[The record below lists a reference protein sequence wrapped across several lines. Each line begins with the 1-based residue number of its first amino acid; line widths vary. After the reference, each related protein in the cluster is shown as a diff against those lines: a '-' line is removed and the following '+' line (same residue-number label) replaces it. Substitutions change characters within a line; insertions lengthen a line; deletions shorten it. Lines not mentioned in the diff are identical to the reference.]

1 LKATK
6 VTYFFSGKSKHQ
18 TVVLL
23 HGYLENKDI
32 WDEYHCLQDTYNLL
46 IPDLPGFGQ
55 SPLINPSSET
65 YISETAQQ
73 IITLIKRLDLGAVHL
88 VGNSMGG
95 YVCLEIATCF
105 PQLIKSLC
113 LISSTPFAD
122 SEKKIKQRNRELHFI
137 NQGKKELLLHF
148 FIHQQE
154 EESVQ
159 HFFQQSTSALSEDT
173 MRCVIS
179 GLKNRKD
186 HSSTLQKLIFP
197 IGFIY
202 GADDNLIPLN
212 NLKNYL
218 RENTFFSYCELGQTG
233 HVAILTKA
241 SIITLQLRNFFTNK
255 ILSRK

>member
-1 LKATK
+1 MKATK

-23 HGYLENKDI
+23 HGYLENRHT
-32 WDEYHCLQDTYNLL
+32 WDKYHSLLDTYNLL

-65 YISETAQQ
+65 YISDTAQQ
-73 IITLIKRLDLGAVHL
+73 ITELIKQLDLGAVHL

-95 YVCLEIATCF
+95 YVCQEIAANQ
-105 PQLIKSLC
+105 PQLIESLC
-113 LISSTPFAD
+113 LISSIPFSD
-122 SEKKIKQRNRELHFI
+122 SEKKLKQRNRELHFI
-137 NQGKKELLLHF
+137 NQGKKELLLHL

-154 EESVQ
+154 DKLVQ
-159 HFFQQSTSALSEDT
+159 RYFLHSTPTLSEET
-173 MRCVIS
+173 MRCVIN

-186 HSSTLQKLIFP
+186 HRSTLLKYLFP
-197 IGFIY
+197 IAFIY
-202 GADDNLIPLN
+202 GADDRILPVN

-218 RENTFFSYCELGQTG
+218 LQNTIFSHYELAHTG
-233 HVAILTKA
+233 HMATLTKA
-241 SIITLQLRNFFTNK
+241 SAIEIQLRNFFTNK

>member
-23 HGYLENKDI
+23 HGYLENRHI
-32 WDEYHCLQDTYNLL
+32 WDEYHSLLDTYNLL

-55 SPLINPSSET
+55 SPLINQSSQT

-73 IITLIKRLDLGAVHL
+73 IADLIKELDLGAVHL

-95 YVCLEIATCF
+95 YVCLEIASCF
-105 PQLIKSLC
+105 PQTIKSLC

-122 SEKKIKQRNRELHFI
+122 SEKKIKQRNRELRFT
-137 NQGKKELLLHF
+137 NQGKKDLLLHF
-148 FIHQQE
+148 FIHQQTD
-154 EESVQ
+154 ESVQ
-159 HFFQQSTSALSEDT
+159 HYFKQSTSTLSEET
-173 MRCVIS
+173 MSCVIS
-179 GLKNRKD
+179 SLKNRKD
-186 HSSTLQKLIFP
+186 HCLTLQKAMFP

-202 GADDNLIPLN
+202 GADDGIIPLN

-218 RENTFFSYCELGQTG
+218 RQNTIFSYCELAHTG
-233 HVAILTKA
+233 HMAAITKT
-241 SIITLQLRNFFTNK
+241 SVITVMFRTFFTNK
-255 ILSRK
+255 ILSEK